1 MNKKEYR
8 IFVKSII
15 LLLLFLLI
23 GVLRLYTDALEPL
36 DAVTISEWEIP
47 DAVWEIFHAL
57 AGIALLFGPIL
68 YWWGL
73 KKDGAA
79 LTALMYGAGAVGL
92 LTKTA
97 FKLPRPPGATEPT
110 YGYPS
115 GSPQNAVMGWGFIT
129 KYAVKYTGILAVGV
143 SFLVGLSRMGLGE
156 HYVTDVIGGWLLGI
170 GLLYTAFYLSTVKM
184 PEDLWKRW
192 ALILVVSAVL
202 FSVGWNAELVP
213 ERVGMF
219 TGFLLGYSVMRRTW
233 EPVSKVKGVVTLV
246 LGFLIGP
253 VMRNLILHLSEGTVI
268 VVISTIAAGLWIAL
282 CPRLFVK
289 LKLLQYTAK

>member
-1 MNKKEYR
+1 MNNKEYK
-8 IFVKSII
+8 IFIKIVVP
-15 LLLLFLLI
+15 LLLFSLI

-36 DAVTISEWEIP
+36 DATISEWEIP
-47 DAVWEIFHAL
+47 DGVWEIFHAL

-92 LTKTA
+92 LAKAA
-97 FKLPRPPGATEPT
+97 FKLPRPPGATEPA

-129 KYAVKYTGILAVGV
+129 KYAVKYTGILAVVV

-170 GLLYTAFYLSTVKM
+170 GLLYTAFYFSTIKM
-184 PEDLWKRW
+184 PEHLWKRW
-192 ALILVVSAVL
+192 ALILMVSAVL

-219 TGFLLGYSVMRRTW
+219 TGFLLGYSAMRRTW
-233 EPVSKVKGVVTLV
+233 EPVSKAKGVITLV

-253 VMRNLILHLSEGTVI
+253 IMRNLILHLSEGTII

-289 LKLLQYTAK
+289 LKLLQYIAE